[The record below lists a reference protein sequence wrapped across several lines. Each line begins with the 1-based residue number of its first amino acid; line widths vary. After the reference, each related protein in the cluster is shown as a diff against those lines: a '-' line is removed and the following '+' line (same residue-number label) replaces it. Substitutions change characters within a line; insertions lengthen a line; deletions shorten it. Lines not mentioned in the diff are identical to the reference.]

1 MCGEEATMNEPAG
14 EHEDTDAAED
24 TDPAEDTAT
33 DLLVE
38 EVSIDGLCGV
48 Y

>member
-1 MCGEEATMNEPAG
+1 MGETTG
-14 EHEDTDAAED
+14 ELEETAADAE
-24 TDPAEDTAT
+24 ETAT